1 MLVHRLCLT
10 CKRIRSGIM
19 FMELFSLIRLGRRN
33 ENPLEGLIEM
43 IPTRVPLVTL
53 VGCPIAPSLKHFWW
67 VYIQYM

>member
-1 MLVHRLCLT
+1 
-10 CKRIRSGIM
+10 M

-53 VGCPIAPSLKHFWW
+53 VGCLIALSLKHFWW